1 LFKKYFNN
9 GFKITRIYLLD
20 PNVMNNNTK
29 PYDVYTSM
37 PINIS
42 NENNDESNETINE
55 KKQWK
60 EN

>member
-1 LFKKYFNN
+1 
-9 GFKITRIYLLD
+9 
-20 PNVMNNNTK
+20 
-29 PYDVYTSM
+29 M

-60 EN
+60 ENWIATQLLSFTVIIHVIKANDE

>member
-1 LFKKYFNN
+1 
-9 GFKITRIYLLD
+9 
-20 PNVMNNNTK
+20 MNNNTK

-60 EN
+60 ENWIATQLLSFTVIIHVIKANDE